1 MLLQLIATASFL
13 NSLDTKLIQPGRI
26 GCFKSRRGGTWQP
39 TPAVL
44 SEIRK
49 GIISMI
55 TYIKKA
61 AKTPETDEAET
72 RGIVENILNAVREN
86 GDDEIL
92 RHYSSKFKNWDKKL
106 ILSPEEIEQRAR
118 SVPATVKDD
127 LEFAYEQVYGF
138 AVKQRDSMQE
148 FETEI
153 TPGITLGQRLIPCNC
168 AGCYIPGGLFA
179 HAASAIMSIATAR
192 AAGVPFVVA
201 CSPSHDGETINPAIM
216 AAVSICKPDVFM
228 MMGGAH
234 AIAAMA
240 YGSFTGKPADVI
252 VGPGN
257 RFVAEA
263 KRQLFGKIGIDV
275 FAGPTESLVIAD
287 KTADP
292 YVVAIDLMSQA
303 EHGYDSP
310 VWLVTDSEELAEKV
324 MSEMPKVIAD
334 LPEQKVAAA
343 SWQDYGEVVL
353 CTTREEMLAVSND
366 YAAEHVQVIAEDL
379 DWWLD
384 NLTNYG
390 SLFLGEECTV
400 PYGDKTTGTNHI
412 LPTNKAARYSGGLS
426 VGKFIKVVTYQKMT
440 RESTKRIGAVA
451 SRISRLEGM
460 EGHARA
466 ADIRLRKYF
475 PDEKFDFE
483 VYDPK
488 GKGSP

>member
-1 MLLQLIATASFL
+1 
-13 NSLDTKLIQPGRI
+13 
-26 GCFKSRRGGTWQP
+26 
-39 TPAVL
+39 
-44 SEIRK
+44 
-49 GIISMI
+49 MI
-55 TYIKKA
+55 TYVKKA

-72 RGIVENILNAVREN
+72 RGIVENILNAVGEN

-92 RHYSSKFKNWDKKL
+92 RHYSAKFKDWDKKL
-106 ILSPEEIEQRAR
+106 ILSPEEIEQRAQGV
-118 SVPATVKDD
+118 SETVKDD
-127 LEFAYEQVYGF
+127 LKFAYEQVYGF
-138 AVKQRDSMQE
+138 AVKQRESMLE
-148 FETEI
+148 FDTEI
-153 TPGITLGQRLIPCNC
+153 TPGVTLGQRLIPCNC
-168 AGCYIPGGLFA
+168 AGCYVPGGLFA

-216 AAVSICKPDVFM
+216 AAVAICKPDVFM

-287 KTADP
+287 GTADP

-324 MSEMPKVIAD
+324 MSEMPQAIAD
-334 LPEQKVAAA
+334 LPEPEVATA
-343 SWQDYGEVVL
+343 SWRDYGEVVL
-353 CTTREEMLAVSND
+353 CSTREEMLEVSND

-426 VGKFIKVVTYQKMT
+426 VGKFIKVVTYQKLT
-440 RESTKRIGAVA
+440 REASRKIGEVA

-475 PDEKFDFE
+475 PEENFDFE

-488 GKGSP
+488 DKV

>member
-1 MLLQLIATASFL
+1 
-13 NSLDTKLIQPGRI
+13 
-26 GCFKSRRGGTWQP
+26 
-39 TPAVL
+39 
-44 SEIRK
+44 
-49 GIISMI
+49 MI

-148 FETEI
+148 FDTDI
-153 TPGITLGQRLIPCNC
+153 TPGVTLGQRLIPCNC

>member
-1 MLLQLIATASFL
+1 
-13 NSLDTKLIQPGRI
+13 
-26 GCFKSRRGGTWQP
+26 
-39 TPAVL
+39 
-44 SEIRK
+44 
-49 GIISMI
+49 MI

-61 AKTPETDEAET
+61 AKTPESDEAET
-72 RGIVENILNAVREN
+72 RKVVENILNTVREN

-106 ILSPEEIEQRAR
+106 ILSPEEIEQRAQ
-118 SVPATVKDD
+118 SVPAAVKDD
-127 LEFAYEQVYGF
+127 LKFAYEQVYGF
-138 AVKQRDSMQE
+138 AVKQRESMQE

-153 TPGITLGQRLIPCNC
+153 TPGVTLGQRLIPCNC

-179 HAASAIMSIATAR
+179 HAASAIMSIATAK

-310 VWLVTDSEELAEKV
+310 VWLVTDSKELAETV
-324 MSEMPKVIAD
+324 MNEMPKAITD
-334 LPEQKVAAA
+334 LPEPKVAIV
-343 SWQDYGEVVL
+343 SWRDYGEVIL
-353 CTTREEMLAVSND
+353 CSTREEMLEVSND
-366 YAAEHVQVIAEDL
+366 YAAEHVQVIAQDL

-384 NLTNYG
+384 NLSNYG

-400 PYGDKTTGTNHI
+400 SYGDKTTGTNHI
-412 LPTNKAARYSGGLS
+412 LPTNKSARYSGGLS

-440 RESTKRIGAVA
+440 QEASKRIGEVA

-488 GKGSP
+488 EK

>member
-1 MLLQLIATASFL
+1 
-13 NSLDTKLIQPGRI
+13 
-26 GCFKSRRGGTWQP
+26 
-39 TPAVL
+39 
-44 SEIRK
+44 
-49 GIISMI
+49 MI

-61 AKTPETDEAET
+61 AKTAETDEAET

-92 RHYSSKFKNWDKKL
+92 RHYSAKFKNWDKKL
-106 ILSPEEIEQRAR
+106 ILSPEEIEQKAQ

-138 AVKQRDSMQE
+138 AVKQRESMQE

-153 TPGITLGQRLIPCNC
+153 TPGVTLGQRLIPCDC
-168 AGCYIPGGLFA
+168 AGCYVPGGLFA
-179 HAASAIMSIATAR
+179 HAASAIMSIATAK

-287 KTADP
+287 GSADP

-310 VWLVTDSEELAEKV
+310 VWLVTNSEELTEKV
-324 MSEMPKVIAD
+324 MKEMPEVIAD
-334 LPEQKVAAA
+334 LPKPEVATT
-343 SWQDYGEVVL
+343 SWQEYGEVVL
-353 CTTREEMLAVSND
+353 CSTREEMLKVSND
-366 YAAEHVQVIAEDL
+366 YAAEHVQVITQDL
-379 DWWLD
+379 DWWLR
-384 NLTNYG
+384 NLTSYG

-440 RESTKRIGAVA
+440 RDASKKIGEVA

-488 GKGSP
+488 GKA